1 MTHRRCNMQRGRSLV
16 AWLVGIGLGL
26 LVTAAGWQLADLTR
40 TALHQQSAAT
50 RLSNEGVLA
59 LELLASQLRQA
70 GYSAP
75 RRMAA
80 RGLNGRPHQSAS
92 LRACDGGFV
101 DPLESQHEALRCL
114 SAPGARQAA
123 LAVRFEADADNSWT
137 GAQGRPTD
145 CRGTQ
150 VNPRESALGS
160 YTLVENRYFIRSHP
174 TTGQP
179 TLYCAGNGGASFAS
193 QPLFENVEE
202 FVIEWSLPEA
212 SQPAS
217 LPRWLSSDALDQ
229 ALQEDPGRWS
239 RPAVA
244 RLCLLLR
251 SGPGAAEHALPYRG
265 CDGQE
270 RWAADRAQR
279 RLRQTFTATLR
290 LPNLGT
296 PP

>member
-1 MTHRRCNMQRGRSLV
+1 MTPRRWRTQRGRSLV
-16 AWLVGIGLGL
+16 AWLVGIALGL
-26 LVTAAGWQLADLTR
+26 LVTAAGWQLADITR
-40 TALHQQSAAT
+40 TALQQQSAAT
-50 RLSNEGVLA
+50 RLANEGVLA
-59 LELLASQLRQA
+59 LDLLASQLRQA

-75 RRMAA
+75 RRIAP
-80 RGLNGRPHQSAS
+80 RGMTGRPHESAS
-92 LRACDGGFV
+92 LLACDAGFV
-101 DPLESQHEALRCL
+101 DPLASQHEALRCQPT
-114 SAPGARQAA
+114 SGARQAA

-150 VNPRESALGS
+150 ILPRDSALGS

-179 TLYCAGNGGASFAS
+179 TLYCAGNGGAGFAS

-212 SQPAS
+212 GQSAN
-217 LPRWLSSDALDQ
+217 LPRWMSSDALDR

-239 RPAVA
+239 RPAMA

-251 SGPGAAEHALPYRG
+251 SAPGAAEHALPHRG
-265 CDGQE
+265 CDGEE

-279 RLRQTFTATLR
+279 RLRQAFTATLR